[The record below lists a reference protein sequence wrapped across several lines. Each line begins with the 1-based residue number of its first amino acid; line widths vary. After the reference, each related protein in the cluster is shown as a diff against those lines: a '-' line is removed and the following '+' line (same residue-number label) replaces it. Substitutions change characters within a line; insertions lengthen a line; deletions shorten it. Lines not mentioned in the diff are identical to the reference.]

1 MVDALRC
8 ASSAGARM
16 VRPRCA
22 AGDVREMPTARG
34 EHMTTPTT
42 TREAINAPEL
52 YGAHVLS
59 NGDEPAAHIVDQ
71 REASGQDVAAAYILG
86 DELVALVWASV
97 GADS

>member
-1 MVDALRC
+1 V
-8 ASSAGARM
+8 
-16 VRPRCA
+16 
-22 AGDVREMPTARG
+22 TA
-34 EHMTTPTT
+34 PTT

-86 DELVALVWASV
+86 DELVALCGRRWVPTRDPKSLPLCRACVEVLTS
-97 GADS
+97 